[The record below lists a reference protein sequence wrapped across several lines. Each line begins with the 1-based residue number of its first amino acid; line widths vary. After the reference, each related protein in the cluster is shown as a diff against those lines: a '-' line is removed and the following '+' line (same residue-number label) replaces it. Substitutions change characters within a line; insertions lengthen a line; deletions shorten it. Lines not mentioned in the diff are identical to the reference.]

1 MRMEEKG
8 VIISVYVES
17 LSTTDSQY
25 RSDPLKRTAKKGGY
39 DRRAQLLAYAH
50 ELRHTN
56 STYPR
61 CTSDNSKQKQKKR
74 RWTRR
79 IGLPFSRLFRRK
91 NKQKRYEKMG
101 REDSCDAKE
110 SCYQRG
116 SQGKKMSGA
125 NEKVRYGFCIEVSL
139 ERHLIHL
146 AIRQA
151 LIMFSLFDGYC

>member
-1 MRMEEKG
+1 MNF
-8 VIISVYVES
+8 V
-17 LSTTDSQY
+17 
-25 RSDPLKRTAKKGGY
+25 DPAMSCLYPPHFPELYY
-39 DRRAQLLAYAH
+39 DTYLL
-50 ELRHTN
+50 
-56 STYPR
+56 
-61 CTSDNSKQKQKKR
+61 QKR

-125 NEKVRYGFCIEVSL
+125 NEKVRYGFCVSTTT
-139 ERHLIHL
+139 IYTN
-146 AIRQA
+146 
-151 LIMFSLFDGYC
+151 SK